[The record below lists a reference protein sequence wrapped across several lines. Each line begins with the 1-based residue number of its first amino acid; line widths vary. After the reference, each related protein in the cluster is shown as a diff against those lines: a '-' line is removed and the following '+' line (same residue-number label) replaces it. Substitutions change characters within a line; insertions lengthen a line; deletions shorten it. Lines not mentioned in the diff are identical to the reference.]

1 MPERLKPGRT
11 FAYVLEG
18 DREEESPIRFNLSII
33 SAADEY
39 DFLRLNQEYI
49 TTRDADRREA
59 IESELLGR
67 AVKSID
73 GELSME
79 ELRKTLTTKET
90 WELIHAV
97 REGAA
102 LSPEQRKKFVS
113 ASSSGSAGSAEGA
126 EPSDAKQE

>member
-18 DREEESPIRFNLSII
+18 DRDDESPIRFNLTII

-39 DFLRLNQEYI
+39 EFLRLNQEYI
-49 TTRDADRREA
+49 STRDADRREA
-59 IESELLGR
+59 IEAELLDR
-67 AVKSID
+67 AVAAVD
-73 GELSME
+73 GDLLRE
-79 ELRKTLTTKET
+79 ELRQTLTTKEI

-113 ASSSGSAGSAEGA
+113 VSSSGSAGSVEGA
-126 EPSDAKQE
+126 ELSDAKQE

>member
-18 DREEESPIRFNLSII
+18 DRDDESPIRFNLTII

-39 DFLRLNQEYI
+39 EFLRLNQEYI
-49 TTRDADRREA
+49 VTRDADRREA
-59 IESELLGR
+59 IEAELLDR
-67 AVKSID
+67 AVASVD
-73 GELSME
+73 GDLRRE
-79 ELRKTLTTKET
+79 ELRQTLTTKEI

-113 ASSSGSAGSAEGA
+113 VSSSGSAGSVEGA
-126 EPSDAKQE
+126 DPGDAKQE

>member
-18 DREEESPIRFNLSII
+18 DRSDESPIRFNLAII

-39 DFLRLNQEYI
+39 EFLRLNQEYI
-49 TTRDADRREA
+49 GTRDADRREA
-59 IESELLGR
+59 IESELLDR
-67 AVKSID
+67 AISSID
-73 GELSME
+73 GELSRE
-79 ELRKTLTTKET
+79 ELRGVLTTAET

-102 LSPEQRKKFVS
+102 LSPEARKKYVS
-113 ASSSGSAGSAEGA
+113 APSSDTGDSAEGA
-126 EPSDAKQE
+126 DAADAKQE